1 MKNILNV
8 YRWRSIK
15 KGFFGGETL
24 KGEFLMFTFE
34 HKNAV
39 FLFQFMQQYKDDL
52 YIVALAHAFE
62 TPDYE
67 VVQDFYDEFEYLANH
82 ETLEKN
88 LKVNVT
94 MTSSGMKVV
103 LSNPSKYL
111 GKTIDIIHDSRLDRG
126 MYMAKAKLAK
136 DVEPAIV
143 YKKGGD
149 LAFAKKMRAYTAAR
163 SPKPKG
169 GKKWTGALS

>member
-8 YRWRSIK
+8 YRWKAIK

-39 FLFQFMQQYKDDL
+39 FLFQFMQHYKNDL
-52 YIVALAHAFE
+52 YILALAEAFE
-62 TPDYE
+62 TPDYDIVE
-67 VVQDFYDEFEYLANH
+67 EFYDEFEYLANH

-88 LKVNVT
+88 MKAKVT

-103 LSNPSKYL
+103 LLKPSKYL
-111 GKTIDIIHDSRLDRG
+111 GKTIDIMQDSRLDRG
-126 MYMAKAKLAK
+126 MYMAKVKLAK
-136 DVEPAIV
+136 GIEPAV
-143 YKKGGD
+143 SYKKGGD
-149 LAFAKKMRAYTAAR
+149 LGFAKKMRAYTAAR
-163 SPKPKG
+163 VPKPKG
-169 GKKWTGALS
+169 GKKWIDA